1 MKIAFCFLTYDNLIR
16 PDIWNIFFEKI
27 NESLYSVFIH
37 PKHSRLSF
45 NNLNFKHNI
54 VKDVVITKGK
64 YDISIVRATLRLLQE
79 AYNSDKEITHFIFL
93 TQSCIPLYN
102 FNILYNII
110 TKFPFS
116 VISNI
121 DSNRKERYSEL
132 SNIMK
137 KYILFN
143 NFTKQQPNMILI
155 REDVQYFIMNNYTD
169 HFRSMTCPDEHYF
182 INVLKYV
189 FKKKVIQRQINFC
202 NTDLRRTQALE
213 FINID
218 DKFINSIRSMGFLFM
233 RKVTNKTF
241 IHLDFLNLDF
251 PIQDASN

>member
-1 MKIAFCFLTYDNLIR
+1 MKIAFCFLTYDTLIR
-16 PDIWNIFFEKI
+16 PDIWNTFFEKI
-27 NESLYSVFIH
+27 DESMYSVFIH
-37 PKHSRLSF
+37 PKFSRLSF
-45 NNLNFKHNI
+45 NDLNFKHNI
-54 VKDVVITKGK
+54 VKNVVITKGK

-79 AYNSDKEITHFIFL
+79 AYNSDQKITHFIFL

-121 DSNRKERYSEL
+121 DSNRKDRYSEL
-132 SNIMK
+132 SNIK
-137 KYILFN
+137 KKHISFN
-143 NFTKQQPNMILI
+143 NFTKKQPNMILI

-182 INVLKYV
+182 INILKYV

-213 FINID
+213 FLNID
-218 DKFINSIRSMGFLFM
+218 DNFINNIRSMGFLFM
-233 RKVTNKTF
+233 RKVGNKAF
-241 IHLDFLNLDF
+241 IHPDF
-251 PIQDASN
+251 PNQVSSN